1 MAAYFIKYTY
11 CDAQAKDIRYSANC
25 VIRYE
30 KFEKVDSESFYRK
43 FDEAIGKSRALY
55 EPRIE
60 SVTKL

>member
-11 CDAQAKDIRYSANC
+11 GAASAKDIRYSDDCIIN
-25 VIRYE
+25 YE

-43 FDEAIGKSRALY
+43 FREAIGNWMY

>member
-11 CDAQAKDIRYSANC
+11 RSASAKDIRYSADC
-25 VIRYE
+25 VICYE
-30 KFEKVDSESFYRK
+30 KFEKVDSESFYSK
-43 FDEAIGKSRALY
+43 FNKATGKSTAIF

>member
-11 CDAQAKDIRYSANC
+11 SSSRAKDIRLNGNC
-25 VIRYE
+25 IIDYE
-30 KFEKVDSESFYRK
+30 KFEKVDSGSFYRK
-43 FDEAIGKSRALY
+43 FHEVIGNWVY

>member
-11 CDAQAKDIRYSANC
+11 CSARAKDIRYSADC
-25 VIRYE
+25 VICYE

-43 FDEAIGKSRALY
+43 FHEEIGKTITMF
-55 EPRIE
+55 EPKIE